1 MTAVV
6 VLVALRLAVGWHFFK
21 EGADKRQD
29 PAFTSAHFFRQ
40 AKGPLAPMFRDMIAD
55 RDGRKRLD
63 LEGMLQTWQDYRDR
77 VAGHFAFNAEQ
88 NERAGGVY
96 ERFKAQFSWY
106 LAENGEEIDQYFL
119 ERERLREAEEE
130 PSISRVAFQRNW
142 IAGKRRELD
151 AQLSG
156 WMGPLDELRDRYQ
169 QQLHALATDEQG
181 SRGGPRL
188 ADPGAMSVDT
198 IVAYLHVCVG
208 ACLMLGLFTRTAS
221 VAGALFMLSVV
232 AAQPPW
238 VAGAQPMYKESVEM
252 LALLA
257 LATTGAGRFAGLDYV
272 IGGMLAGCCRGSKQ
286 GIQR

>member
-1 MTAVV
+1 MG
-6 VLVALRLAVGWHFFK
+6 L
-21 EGADKRQD
+21 D
-29 PAFTSAHFFRQ
+29 PSSRNSFSF
-40 AKGPLAPMFRDMIAD
+40 
-55 RDGRKRLD
+55 
-63 LEGMLQTWQDYRDR
+63 
-77 VAGHFAFNAEQ
+77 VGHFPYQPNPT
-88 NERAGGVY
+88 
-96 ERFKAQFSWY
+96 K
-106 LAENGEEIDQYFL
+106 LA
-119 ERERLREAEEE
+119 
-130 PSISRVAFQRNW
+130 
-142 IAGKRRELD
+142 K
-151 AQLSG
+151 
-156 WMGPLDELRDRYQ
+156 
-169 QQLHALATDEQG
+169 ALARSMGELHVSFRATRVCG
-181 SRGGPRL
+181 IL
-188 ADPGAMSVDT
+188 DPGAMSVDT